1 VRGAVLIGAAV
12 LLGIVLLGKGLDTGL
27 VNTGG
32 DGGSVGSGESGE
44 GDGTSE
50 TGATTPEGTPVT
62 RAPAEVTVWI
72 LNGGGPTGTAT
83 NGTQVVANAG
93 YATVGAANSPEDVP
107 QSTIY
112 YVEGYQADAA
122 AVAALLGFPVDRVVA
137 LPNPPPVPN
146 ADLQGATVVAVLG
159 PDFQAPTG

>member
-1 VRGAVLIGAAV
+1 VRGAVLIAAAV
-12 LLGIVLLGKGLDTGL
+12 LLGIVLLGKGLDSGF
-27 VNTGG
+27 VNTG
-32 DGGSVGSGESGE
+32 DDAGSVGSGDSGD
-44 GDGTSE
+44 GGTSE
-50 TGATTPEGTPVT
+50 TGPTTPDGTPVT
-62 RAPAEVTVWI
+62 RPPAEVTVWV

-83 NGTQVVANAG
+83 NGTQLVANAG
-93 YATVGAANSPEDVP
+93 YATVGAANAPEDVP

-159 PDFQAPTG
+159 PDFQPTG

>member
-1 VRGAVLIGAAV
+1 VLIGAAI
-12 LLGIVLLGKGLDTGL
+12 LLGVVLLGKGFDSGF
-27 VNTGG
+27 VNTGSTG
-32 DGGSVGSGESGE
+32 GGSSTDDIGTATTAPGE
-44 GDGTSE
+44 
-50 TGATTPEGTPVT
+50 TTPEGTPVT
-62 RAPAEVTVWI
+62 RAPAEVTVWV

-93 YATVGAANSPEDVP
+93 YATVGAANAEPVP

-137 LPNPPPVPN
+137 LPDPPPVPN
-146 ADLQGATVVAVLG
+146 ADLQGASVVAVLG
-159 PDFQAPTG
+159 PDYQATG